1 MKRNLLLTPGPSK
14 VPVELC
20 EVLGKPIIHHRTPQ
34 FQQVLKEVFDGL
46 KKVIGTS
53 SDVYLLASSG
63 TGAMEAAVA
72 NLINPGDKAITVEYG
87 KFGERWTSLVKAYKA
102 TPVVLKVK
110 WGTAVTVEQ
119 IKQALAETP
128 DAKAI
133 FITHCETSTSVTP
146 DLASIGAFLKTTKAA
161 FVVDGVSALGTEPL
175 RMDDWSVDVYC
186 SGSHKGLML
195 PPGVGIVAA
204 SAKAIAMIDTS
215 TNVRF
220 YFDLRKAKK
229 ALADTD
235 TPFTPAIGIVI
246 ALNEAVKML
255 LADGIEKKQEYYLKM
270 AKAVWAAAEAIGLT
284 VYAQPEFRSRALT
297 TIMIPEACNP
307 KKIVKTMR
315 DVHGITMAGG
325 QGELEGKVVRIAH
338 MGAVDEYD
346 VLTGL
351 SCLEKVLKEA
361 GHKFELG
368 ASLSAAQKVFNNG

>member
-20 EVLGKPIIHHRTPQ
+20 EVLGRPIIHHRTPQ
-34 FQQVLKEVFDGL
+34 FQQVLKELFEGL
-46 KKVIGTS
+46 KKLIGTT

-72 NLINPGDKAITVEYG
+72 NIASPGDKVITVEYG
-87 KFGERWTSLVKAYKA
+87 KFGERWAALAKAYK
-102 TPVVLKVK
+102 LN
-110 WGTAVTVEQ
+110 AVTLKIEWGRTITPDEV
-119 IKQALAETP
+119 KAALALHP

-133 FITHCETSTSVTP
+133 FITQCETSTSATP
-146 DLASIGAFLKTTKAA
+146 DLKGIAA
-161 FVVDGVSALGTEPL
+161 VTRATATALVVDAVSALGTEPIS
-175 RMDDWSVDVYC
+175 MDEWGVDVVC

-204 SAKAIAMIDTS
+204 SAKAIALFETS
-215 TNVRF
+215 SNVRF
-220 YFDLRKAKK
+220 YFDLRKCRK

-255 LADGIEKKQEYYLKM
+255 LAAGIEKKQAYYLKM
-270 AKAVWAAAEAIGLT
+270 AQAVWAAVEAIGLK
-284 VYAQPEFRSRALT
+284 VYAQPDYRSRGLT
-297 TIMIPEACNP
+297 AILIPEALNP
-307 KKIVKTMR
+307 KKIVKIMR
-315 DVHGITMAGG
+315 DTHGITFAGG
-325 QGELEGKVVRIAH
+325 QGDLDGKAIRIAH

-346 VLTGL
+346 ILTGL
-351 SCLEKVLKEA
+351 ACLEKVLKEA

-368 ASLSAAQKVFNNG
+368 ASLAAAQKVLNA

>member
-34 FQQVLKEVFDGL
+34 FQLVLKEVAEGL
-46 KKVIGTS
+46 RKVINTT

-72 NLINPGDKAITVEYG
+72 NLLSPGDKAITCEYG
-87 KFGERWTSLVKAYKA
+87 KFGERWASLVKAYKCV
-102 TPVVLKVK
+102 PIILKIE
-110 WGTAVTVEQ
+110 WGKAVTAED
-119 IKQALAETP
+119 IKKALAENP
-128 DAKAI
+128 DVKAV
-133 FITHCETSTSVTP
+133 FLTQCETSTSATP
-146 DLASIGAFLKTTKAA
+146 DLASIGAVVKGTKAVLVA
-161 FVVDGVSALGTEPL
+161 DSVSALGTEPMK
-175 RMDDWSVDVYC
+175 MDEWGVDVVC

-195 PPGVGIVAA
+195 PPGVGIVAV
-204 SAKAIAMIDTS
+204 SAKAIAMIEAS

-220 YFDLRKAKK
+220 YFDLRKARK
-229 ALADTD
+229 ALAETD
-235 TPFTPAIGIVI
+235 TPFTPAISIVI

-255 LADGIEKKQEYYLKM
+255 LAEGLDKKQAYYLKM
-270 AKAVWAAAEAIGLT
+270 AQAVWAATEAIGLK
-284 VYAQPEFRSRALT
+284 VYADPKFRSRALT
-297 TIMIPEACNP
+297 AILVPEALNP
-307 KKIVKTMR
+307 KKLVKTMR

-325 QGELEGKVVRIAH
+325 QGDLDGKVVRIAH

-346 VLTGL
+346 ILTGL

-368 ASLSAAQKVFNNG
+368 ASLAASQKVFNS

>member
-20 EVLGKPIIHHRTPQ
+20 EVLGRPIIHHRTPQ
-34 FQQVLKEVFDGL
+34 FQQVLKDVFEGL

-63 TGAMEAAVA
+63 TGAMESAVA
-72 NLINPGDKAITVEYG
+72 NLISPGDKAITVEYG
-87 KFGERWTSLVKAYKA
+87 KFGERWASLVKAYKA
-102 TPVVLKVK
+102 TPVVLKVQ
-110 WGTAVTVEQ
+110 WGTAVTVDQ
-119 IKQALAETP
+119 IKKAMAENP
-128 DAKAI
+128 DAKAV
-133 FITHCETSTSVTP
+133 FVTHCETSTSVAP
-146 DLASIGAFLKTTKAA
+146 DLASIGAYKKTTKAA

-175 RMDDWSVDVYC
+175 RMDEWGVDVYC

-204 SAKAIAMIDTS
+204 SAKAIAMIDAS

-229 ALADTD
+229 SLADTD

-246 ALNEAVKML
+246 ALNESVKML
-255 LADGIEKKQEYYLKM
+255 LAAGLEKKQEYYLKM
-270 AKAVWAAAEAIGLT
+270 AQAVWAAAEGMGLK

-297 TIMIPEACNP
+297 AILIPEALNP

-325 QGELEGKVVRIAH
+325 QGELDGKVVRIAH

-361 GHKFELG
+361 GHQFELG
-368 ASLSAAQKVFNNG
+368 AGLAAAQKVFNS

>member
-20 EVLGKPIIHHRTPQ
+20 EVLGRPIIHHRTPQ
-34 FQQVLKEVFDGL
+34 FQQVLKETFEGL
-46 KKVIGTS
+46 KQVIGTT

-87 KFGERWTSLVKAYKA
+87 KFGERWTALVKAYKA
-102 TPVVLKVK
+102 TPVVLKVA
-110 WGTAVTVEQ
+110 WGRAVTVEE
-119 IKQALAETP
+119 IKKAMAENP
-128 DAKAI
+128 DAKAV
-133 FITHCETSTSVTP
+133 FITQCETSTSVTP
-146 DLASIGAFLKTTKAA
+146 DVASIGAYMKTTKAA
-161 FVVDGVSALGTEPL
+161 LVVDGVSALGTEPI
-175 RMDDWSVDVYC
+175 RFDEWGVDVYC

-204 SAKAIAMIDTS
+204 SAKAIAMIDAS

-220 YFDLRKAKK
+220 YFDLRKARKS
-229 ALADTD
+229 LADTD

-255 LADGIEKKQEYYLKM
+255 LGAGLDKKQAYYLKM
-270 AKAVWAAAEAIGLT
+270 AKAVWAGAEAIGLK
-284 VYAQPEFRSRALT
+284 VYAEPQFRSRALT
-297 TIMIPEACNP
+297 AILVPEALNP
-307 KKIVKTMR
+307 KKLVKTMR

-325 QGELEGKVVRIAH
+325 QGELDGKVVRIAH

-346 VLTGL
+346 LMAGI

-368 ASLSAAQKVFNNG
+368 AGLAAAQKVMNS

>member
-34 FQQVLKEVFDGL
+34 FQVVLKEVAEGL
-46 KKVIGTS
+46 RKVIGTT

-72 NLINPGDKAITVEYG
+72 NLVSPGEKAITFEYG
-87 KFGERWTSLVKAYKA
+87 KFGERWASLVKAYKA
-102 TPVVLKVK
+102 TPVVVKVA
-110 WGTAVTVEQ
+110 WGGAVTVEDV
-119 IKQALAETP
+119 KKALAENP
-128 DAKAI
+128 DAKAV
-133 FITHCETSTSVTP
+133 FLTHCETSTAVAP
-146 DLASIGAFLKTTKAA
+146 DLASIGAFMKTTKAA
-161 FVVDGVSALGTEPL
+161 LVVDGVSALGTEPL
-175 RMDDWSVDVYC
+175 KMDDWGVDVYC

-195 PPGVGIVAA
+195 PPGVGIVAV
-204 SAKAIAMIDTS
+204 SAKAIAMIDAS

-220 YFDLRKAKK
+220 YFDLRKARK

-270 AKAVWAAAEAIGLT
+270 AKGVWAAAEAIGLK
-284 VYAQPEFRSRALT
+284 VYAQPLFRSRALT
-297 TIMIPEACNP
+297 AILIPEVCNP

-325 QGELEGKVVRIAH
+325 QGELDGKIVRIAH

-351 SCLEKVLKEA
+351 SCLEKVLKES

-368 ASLSAAQKVFNNG
+368 ASLAAAQKVFNS

>member
-34 FQQVLKEVFDGL
+34 FQLVLKEVAEGL
-46 KKVIGTS
+46 RKIIGTT

-72 NLINPGDKAITVEYG
+72 NLVSPGDKAITFEYG
-87 KFGERWTSLVKAYKA
+87 KFGERWASLVKAYKA
-102 TPVVLKVK
+102 TPAVVKVA
-110 WGTAVTVEQ
+110 WGGAVTVEDV
-119 IKQALAETP
+119 KKAMAENP
-128 DAKAI
+128 DAKAV
-133 FITHCETSTSVTP
+133 FLTHCETSTAVAP
-146 DLASIGAFLKTTKAA
+146 DLASIGAYMKTTKAA
-161 FVVDGVSALGTEPL
+161 LVVDGVSALGTEPL
-175 RMDDWSVDVYC
+175 KMDDWGVDVYC

-204 SAKAIAMIDTS
+204 SAKAIALIDAS

-246 ALNEAVKML
+246 ALNESVKML
-255 LADGIEKKQEYYLKM
+255 LAEGLEKKQEYYLKM
-270 AKAVWAAAEAIGLT
+270 AKAVWAAAEAIGLK
-284 VYAQPEFRSRALT
+284 VYAQPAFRSRALT
-297 TIMIPEACNP
+297 AILIPEACNP
-307 KKIVKTMR
+307 KKVVKTMR

-325 QGELEGKVVRIAH
+325 QGDLDGKIIRIAH

-368 ASLSAAQKVFNNG
+368 ASLAAAQKVLNS

>member
-1 MKRNLLLTPGPSK
+1 MKKNLLLTPGPSK

-34 FQQVLKEVFDGL
+34 FQQVLKEVAEGL
-46 KKVIGTS
+46 KKVINTS

-72 NLINPGDKAITVEYG
+72 NLLSPGDKAITCEYG

-102 TPVVLKVK
+102 TPIVLKVE
-110 WGTAVTVEQ
+110 WGKAVTVED
-119 IKQALAETP
+119 IKKALAENP
-128 DAKAI
+128 DIKAV
-133 FITHCETSTSVTP
+133 FLTQCETSTSATP
-146 DLASIGAFLKTTKAA
+146 DLSSIGAFLKTTKVAL
-161 FVVDGVSALGTEPL
+161 VSDSVSALGTEPMK
-175 RMDDWSVDVYC
+175 MDEWGVDVVC

-204 SAKAIAMIDTS
+204 SAKAIAMIESS
-215 TNVRF
+215 TNIRF
-220 YFDLRKAKK
+220 YFDLRKSRK

-246 ALNEAVKML
+246 ALNEALKML
-255 LADGIEKKQEYYLKM
+255 LAEGLDKKQDYYLKM
-270 AKAVWAAAEAIGLT
+270 AKAVWAGVEAIGLK
-284 VYAQPEFRSRALT
+284 VYAQPQFRSRALT
-297 TIMIPEACNP
+297 AILVPEALNP
-307 KKIVKTMR
+307 KKLVKTMR

-325 QGELEGKVVRIAH
+325 QGELDGKIIRIAS

-346 VLTGL
+346 ILTGL

-368 ASLSAAQKVFNNG
+368 AGVAAAQKVFNS

>member
-20 EVLGKPIIHHRTPQ
+20 EVLGRPIIHHRTPQ
-34 FQQVLKEVFDGL
+34 FQVVLKEVAEGL
-46 KKVIGTS
+46 RKVIGTS

-72 NLINPGDKAITVEYG
+72 NLVSPGEKVITFEYG
-87 KFGERWTSLVKAYKA
+87 KFGERWASLVKAYKA
-102 TPVVLKVK
+102 TAIIVKVA
-110 WGTAVTVEQ
+110 WGGAVTVEDVR
-119 IKQALAETP
+119 KAMVENP
-128 DAKAI
+128 DAKAV
-133 FITHCETSTSVTP
+133 FLTHCETSTAVAP
-146 DLASIGAFLKTTKAA
+146 DLAAIGAYLKTTKAVL
-161 FVVDGVSALGTEPL
+161 VVDGVSALGTEPL
-175 RMDDWSVDVYC
+175 KMDDWGVDVYC

-195 PPGVGIVAA
+195 PPGVGIVAV

-229 ALADTD
+229 ALAETD

-255 LADGIEKKQEYYLKM
+255 LAEGLDKKQEYYLKM
-270 AKAVWAAAEAIGLT
+270 AKAVWAAAEAIGLK
-284 VYAQPEFRSRALT
+284 VYAQPSFRSRALT
-297 TIMIPEACNP
+297 AILIPEALNP

-325 QGELEGKVVRIAH
+325 QGELDGKIVRMAH

-361 GHKFELG
+361 GHTFELG
-368 ASLSAAQKVFNNG
+368 ASLAAAQKVLNS

>member
-34 FQQVLKEVFDGL
+34 FQLVLKEVAEGL
-46 KKVIGTS
+46 RKVINTT

-72 NLINPGDKAITVEYG
+72 NLLSPGDKAITCEYG
-87 KFGERWTSLVKAYKA
+87 KFGERWASLVKAYKCV
-102 TPVVLKVK
+102 PIILKIE
-110 WGTAVTVEQ
+110 WGKAVTAED
-119 IKQALAETP
+119 IKKALAENP
-128 DAKAI
+128 DVKAV
-133 FITHCETSTSVTP
+133 FLTQCETSTSATP
-146 DLASIGAFLKTTKAA
+146 DLASIGAVVNGTKDVLVA
-161 FVVDGVSALGTEPL
+161 DSVSALGTEPMK
-175 RMDDWSVDVYC
+175 MDEWGVDVVC

-195 PPGVGIVAA
+195 PPGVGIVAV
-204 SAKAIAMIDTS
+204 SAKAIAMIEAS

-220 YFDLRKAKK
+220 YFDLRKARK
-229 ALADTD
+229 ALAETD
-235 TPFTPAIGIVI
+235 TPFTPAISIVI

-255 LADGIEKKQEYYLKM
+255 LAEGLDKKQAYYLKM
-270 AKAVWAAAEAIGLT
+270 AQAVWAATEAIGLK
-284 VYAQPEFRSRALT
+284 VYADPKFRSRALT
-297 TIMIPEACNP
+297 AILVPEALNP
-307 KKIVKTMR
+307 KKLVKTMR

-325 QGELEGKVVRIAH
+325 QGDLDGKVVRIAH

-346 VLTGL
+346 ILTGL

-368 ASLSAAQKVFNNG
+368 ASLAASQKVFNS